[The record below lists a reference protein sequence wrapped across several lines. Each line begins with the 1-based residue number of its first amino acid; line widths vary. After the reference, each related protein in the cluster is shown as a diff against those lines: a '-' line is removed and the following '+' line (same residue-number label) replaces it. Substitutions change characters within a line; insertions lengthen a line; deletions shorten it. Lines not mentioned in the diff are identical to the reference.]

1 MTVEEELLYYYKRAT
16 MFLDKLAQEKGEPED
31 IEEKKEDLEFIE
43 LIKNVIESR
52 KKGENKYDHFDRHP
66 DDLKTLVSMIKEI
79 ADGLEN
85 LGEGLN

>member
-16 MFLDKLAQEKGEPED
+16 MFLDKFAQEKGEPENR
-31 IEEKKEDLEFIE
+31 EEKKEDLEFIE

-66 DDLKTLVSMIKEI
+66 DDLKTLVLMIKEI

>member
-16 MFLDKLAQEKGEPED
+16 MFLDKFAQEKGEPKNR
-31 IEEKKEDLEFIE
+31 EEKKEDLEFIE

-66 DDLKTLVSMIKEI
+66 DDLKTLVLMIKEI

>member
-16 MFLDKLAQEKGEPED
+16 MFLDKFAQEKGEPENR
-31 IEEKKEDLEFIE
+31 EEKKEDFEFIE

-66 DDLKTLVSMIKEI
+66 DDLKTLALMIKEI